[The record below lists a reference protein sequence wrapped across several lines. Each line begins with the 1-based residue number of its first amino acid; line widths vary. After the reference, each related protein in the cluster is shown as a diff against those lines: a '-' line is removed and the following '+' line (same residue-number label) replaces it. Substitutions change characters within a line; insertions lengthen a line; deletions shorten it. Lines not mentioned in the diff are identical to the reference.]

1 MIQTIIDGHFTK
13 NQAEKIKAKLQGK
26 TYFNFDIE
34 IGNQAGNCT
43 LVVKSNNTEYTPDE
57 LKAMF
62 YFCCLGELA
71 AA

>member
-1 MIQTIIDGHFTK
+1 MIQAIIDGYFTR
-13 NQAEKIKAKLQGK
+13 NQAEKIKAKMQGK

-34 IGNQAGNCT
+34 IGNCAGNCT
-43 LVVKSNNTEYTPDE
+43 LVVKSKNTDYTPDE
-57 LKAMF
+57 LKSMF